1 MKKIYLLFFMMITI
15 GLSYGQLPGVP
26 YDDGNPPDD
35 NTGIIFTNASEPDS
49 PTLTPDYYN
58 YNTNGTNNSFPWNI
72 SGGKMVQLLY
82 LAGEFAQPTPAPAGM
97 ITDISF
103 RIADSYAIGP
113 WTYTDLTIK
122 LGQSTTT
129 SLTSGS
135 FYTGSLTTVYYSASV
150 SLTGPAGSWMTIHL
164 DAPFTY
170 DPTQSLIV
178 EVGQCGVAG
187 ATGYS
192 ACRTALSGIR
202 RVWSVG
208 GCPFVAYASG
218 DASVYHVGL
227 TLSIGPTV
235 ITTAASSIT
244 STGATLNGQ
253 VNANGVSTTVT
264 FEYGPTIAY
273 GSTIT
278 AAQSPVTGN
287 TLTNVSGVVTGL
299 VPNTLYHF
307 RAVGVNSGG
316 SANGNDMT
324 FTTAAA
330 PPIVVTGYADPVGTT
345 TATINGTINAR
356 NSSTTAT
363 FQWGPT
369 PAFGN
374 VAPATPGTVTGNT
387 ATAVSAN
394 LTGLILS
401 NPYYYRCVGVNSAGT
416 TYGATMMFVAGC
428 PQIIQAGP
436 ITGPANVCENYTGIV
451 YSIPPLANT
460 TGYTWSVP
468 PGSTITSGASTPSIT
483 VTFGTTSGNISV
495 FGTSSCASG
504 PPTSM
509 AVTVNPIPTPTI
521 TGQSSMCVNS
531 GNYTYTTEAGF
542 TNYIWTVSAGG
553 TITWGAGTNQIDIN
567 WTTGGAK
574 TITVNYTNAGGC
586 SAPTPT
592 SFNVTVTPLPGAAG
606 NITGTSNVCAG
617 STGIAYSVSTISNAI
632 AYVWSLP
639 AGAAIAS
646 GAGTNAITVDFDANA
661 SSGNIT
667 VYGNNLCGNGTVSP
681 NYTLVVTN
689 VPEAAGSISGPASVC
704 AGSMGEAFSVAAIS
718 GATGYTWTLP
728 AGATIAS
735 GTNTENITVDF
746 ANNAASGIITVTG
759 TNFCGSGA
767 VSPEFS
773 LAILPIPAA
782 PAITLYGLTL
792 SSNYSDGNQWY
803 YNGAPIT
810 NGTAQTQYAEY
821 SGWYWDV
828 VTVDGCE
835 SDASNHIFVTITGVD
850 EPANAQFVVYP
861 VPNDGQ
867 FTLKVR
873 TLKAETFDITVYN
886 SIGKLIHTNSGIEVN
901 GQNDLIIDLRPVP
914 IGIYTLVIKT
924 EDNRVV
930 RRILVNK

>member
-1 MKKIYLLFFMMITI
+1 
-15 GLSYGQLPGVP
+15 
-26 YDDGNPPDD
+26 
-35 NTGIIFTNASEPDS
+35 
-49 PTLTPDYYN
+49 
-58 YNTNGTNNSFPWNI
+58 
-72 SGGKMVQLLY
+72 
-82 LAGEFAQPTPAPAGM
+82 
-97 ITDISF
+97 
-103 RIADSYAIGP
+103 
-113 WTYTDLTIK
+113 
-122 LGQSTTT
+122 
-129 SLTSGS
+129 
-135 FYTGSLTTVYYSASV
+135 
-150 SLTGPAGSWMTIHL
+150 
-164 DAPFTY
+164 
-170 DPTQSLIV
+170 
-178 EVGQCGVAG
+178 
-187 ATGYS
+187 
-192 ACRTALSGIR
+192 
-202 RVWSVG
+202 
-208 GCPFVAYASG
+208 
-218 DASVYHVGL
+218 
-227 TLSIGPTV
+227 
-235 ITTAASSIT
+235 
-244 STGATLNGQ
+244 
-253 VNANGVSTTVT
+253 
-264 FEYGPTIAY
+264 
-273 GSTIT
+273 
-278 AAQSPVTGN
+278 
-287 TLTNVSGVVTGL
+287 
-299 VPNTLYHF
+299 
-307 RAVGVNSGG
+307 
-316 SANGNDMT
+316 
-324 FTTAAA
+324 
-330 PPIVVTGYADPVGTT
+330 
-345 TATINGTINAR
+345 
-356 NSSTTAT
+356 
-363 FQWGPT
+363 
-369 PAFGN
+369 
-374 VAPATPGTVTGNT
+374 
-387 ATAVSAN
+387 
-394 LTGLILS
+394 
-401 NPYYYRCVGVNSAGT
+401 
-416 TYGATMMFVAGC
+416 
-428 PQIIQAGP
+428 
-436 ITGPANVCENYTGIV
+436 
-451 YSIPPLANT
+451 
-460 TGYTWSVP
+460 
-468 PGSTITSGASTPSIT
+468 
-483 VTFGTTSGNISV
+483 
-495 FGTSSCASG
+495 
-504 PPTSM
+504 
-509 AVTVNPIPTPTI
+509 
-521 TGQSSMCVNS
+521 MCVNS
-531 GNYTYTTEAGF
+531 GDYTYTTEAGF

-773 LAILPIPAA
+773 LTILPIPAA

-835 SDASNHIFVTITGVD
+835 SDTSNHIFVTITGID
-850 EPANAQFVVYP
+850 EPANSQFVVYP